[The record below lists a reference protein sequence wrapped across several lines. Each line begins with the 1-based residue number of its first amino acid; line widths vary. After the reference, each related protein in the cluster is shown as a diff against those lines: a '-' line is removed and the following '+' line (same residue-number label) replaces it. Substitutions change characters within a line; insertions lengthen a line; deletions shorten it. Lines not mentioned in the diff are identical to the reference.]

1 MSDPVGDKRLDSWKE
16 IAAYLRCDERTAMRW
31 QEDGLP
37 VHHVGGR
44 GRGRV
49 FAYNQEID
57 AWLAGA
63 KPAGPSSA
71 THHESVAAPALGWL
85 ARIPRIVQAGILA
98 ALAIGLYAS
107 AALIWKATSSA
118 PLASV
123 TLRDNRFLGV
133 SKSGKTLWTYSL
145 PTELAESPPTR
156 PPAIAYIGDLQAS
169 GGRQTLVSVP
179 MPGGLR
185 SEMPANERELYFFTE
200 TGRLLWHFQPKEI
213 LTFAS
218 GDYGPPWPIR
228 VWLVYHAAG
237 HTRIAIV
244 VHHNT
249 WWPSVLWLFDG
260 QARELGRFVNSGNI
274 FALSSVDTP
283 AGPLLLA
290 GGVRNHEDEVSGM
303 LAVLDGNHV
312 TGSSPEQPGSGFECK
327 SCPPERP
334 LHYFVFPRS
343 ELNRLDPNG
352 YNPVVLISPS
362 EGGVTARSAEASDVP
377 AARGKIVA
385 DGIFEFSPDFRLQ
398 RASYSDGYRE
408 LHKKW
413 EREGKI
419 NHPWEKCPDRFG
431 PRLIRSWDPQHGWIE
446 IHPNAGRR

>member
-1 MSDPVGDKRLDSWKE
+1 MAGSSSDNRLDSWKE

-31 QEDGLP
+31 QDEGLP

-63 KPAGPSSA
+63 KPVGPSSA
-71 THHESVAAPALGWL
+71 THQESVAAPSLGWL
-85 ARIPRIVQAGILA
+85 ARIPRIVQSGILA

-107 AALIWKATSSA
+107 VAFIWKATTA
-118 PLASV
+118 GPLASV
-123 TLRDNRFLGV
+123 TLRDNKFVGV
-133 SKSGKTLWTYSL
+133 SKNGKTLWTYSL
-145 PTELAESPPTR
+145 PADLAESPPTR

-185 SEMPANERELYFFTE
+185 SEMLANERELYFFTE

-213 LTFAS
+213 LTFGS

-228 VWLVYHAAG
+228 VWLVYRAAAQ
-237 HTRIAIV
+237 TRIALV
-244 VHHNT
+244 VHHNV
-249 WWPSVLWLFDG
+249 WWPSMLHLLDG
-260 QARELGRFVNSGNI
+260 QGHELGRFVNSGNI
-274 FALSSVDTP
+274 FALAFMDTT
-283 AGPLLLA
+283 AGPRLLA

-303 LAVLDGNHV
+303 LAVLDGNLIS
-312 TGSSPEQPGSGFECK
+312 GGSPEQPGSGFECK
-327 SCPPERP
+327 SCPAGRP
-334 LHYFVFPRS
+334 LRYLVFPRS

-352 YNPVVLISPS
+352 YNPVILISLYE
-362 EGGVTARSAEASDVP
+362 EGVKVRSAEAEVRDGE
-377 AARGKIVA
+377 RKTVA
-385 DGIFEFSPDFRLQ
+385 DGIFEFSRDFRLQ

-408 LHKKW
+408 LHKRW
-413 EREGKI
+413 EREGRI
-419 NHPWEKCPDRFG
+419 SHSWEKCPDRFG